1 MKALAEKVEMVLIIG
16 APNSSNSRRLVEV
29 ARKNGCRSMLI
40 QRAAEID
47 WDWFEGISN
56 VGISAGASAPEI
68 LVEEVMDSFKKR
80 YDTKIENILTIEEN
94 VTFKVP
100 AILSREDG

>member
-29 ARKNGCRSMLI
+29 ARKVGCRSVLI

-47 WDWFEGISN
+47 WNWFDNVSA

-68 LVEEVMDSFKKR
+68 LVEEVMNAFKDR
-80 YDTKIENILTIEEN
+80 YNTTIENIHTIEEN

-100 AILSREDG
+100 AILAKDD